1 MTIVPVALALYV
13 VWRTL
18 FKASAL
24 PEIPV
29 VGYDPKQ
36 WFGWP
41 RALHRTW
48 SNYRS
53 VYREAYDKVR
63 PWNSV
68 VRFCTVRRRNMSL
81 CPLILTLHRHLQYL
95 SQGKP
100 CIVAELNEAHVVLP
114 NSLSQWL
121 VDQPDRIL
129 SASQRQNDML
139 QTRYTF
145 PIPKMAEVPHHVH
158 VIKTDLTR
166 KLSTLSADIW
176 DELDNG
182 FSVYWG
188 TDTREWKEV
197 NVSESMLRIV
207 GRSSNRVFVGKEN
220 CK

>member
-1 MTIVPVALALYV
+1 M
-13 VWRTL
+13 
-18 FKASAL
+18 
-24 PEIPV
+24 
-29 VGYDPKQ
+29 
-36 WFGWP
+36 
-41 RALHRTW
+41 
-48 SNYRS
+48 
-53 VYREAYDKVR
+53 
-63 PWNSV
+63 
-68 VRFCTVRRRNMSL
+68 
-81 CPLILTLHRHLQYL
+81 
-95 SQGKP
+95 
-100 CIVAELNEAHVVLP
+100 AELNEAHVVLP

-139 QTRYTF
+139 QTQYTF
-145 PIPKMAEVPHHVH
+145 PIPKMAEIPHHVH

-166 KLSTLSADIW
+166 KLNTLSADIW

-220 CK
+220 CKRMSSPRRRPNS